1 LLDRLRSGRLAA
13 SLLDRKVKILRA
25 EQERLRT
32 HAEQSRARWLD
43 RAREADLWGQRAA
56 LLGGQ
61 REFLRGTPAE
71 GAEVDVEWGSIM
83 GARYPVAAT
92 VRLPMQADRGAGT
105 AALIQADAAYRG
117 AVEAAAAHA
126 VASAAVRTV
135 EAELEATGRRLRA
148 ISDRWLPR
156 LEGWLATGL
165 NVRCGLRSSVSIVN
179 HPPHTV
185 TSLRSTITRTR
196 TVRGGRKSKPRAGPS
211 TQDGGKPPVS

>member
-1 LLDRLRSGRLAA
+1 MTAPRRIPPGRAGRLWLLDRLRSGRLAA

-156 LEGWLATGL
+156 LEGWLATVTREL
-165 NVRCGLRSSVSIVN
+165 EEAEREEAFRLRWA
-179 HPPHTV
+179 
-185 TSLRSTITRTR
+185 
-196 TVRGGRKSKPRAGPS
+196 RAGS
-211 TQDGGKPPVS
+211 SADGRA

>member
-1 LLDRLRSGRLAA
+1 VTAPRRIPPGRAGRLWLLDRLRSGRLAA

-71 GAEVDVEWGSIM
+71 GADVDVEWGSIM

-92 VRLPMQADRGAGT
+92 VRPGGFR
-105 AALIQADAAYRG
+105 
-117 AVEAAAAHA
+117 
-126 VASAAVRTV
+126 ASF
-135 EAELEATGRRLRA
+135 GRRLDGRVR
-148 ISDRWLPR
+148 SCSFGR
-156 LEGWLATGL
+156 GL
-165 NVRCGLRSSVSIVN
+165 GNRR
-179 HPPHTV
+179 
-185 TSLRSTITRTR
+185 SLRLRVGQFAEVGEGFLVGHYAPTLFLRFIDATSRTW
-196 TVRGGRKSKPRAGPS
+196 GSW
-211 TQDGGKPPVS
+211 PPCGCSVPL

>member
-1 LLDRLRSGRLAA
+1 VTAPRRIPPGRAGRLWLLDRLRSGRLAA

-83 GARYPVAAT
+83 GARYPVAAS
-92 VRLPMQADRGAGT
+92 VRLPMPADRGAGT

-156 LEGWLATGL
+156 LEGWLATVTREL
-165 NVRCGLRSSVSIVN
+165 EEAEREEAFRLRWA
-179 HPPHTV
+179 
-185 TSLRSTITRTR
+185 
-196 TVRGGRKSKPRAGPS
+196 RAGS
-211 TQDGGKPPVS
+211 SADGRA